1 MHTVSKHTPSLH
13 VNKTAHAHDKTGIG
27 TCQNKS
33 LTVTSNASN
42 TRCFLA
48 SKFSNRYG
56 AKNAPEGR
64 ILYLNIRIISGGQN
78 SPLPQI
84 FSTIVCC
91 AHAHD
96 KTAHDKE
103 VEW

>member
-64 ILYLNIRIISGGQN
+64 ILYLNIRIISGGRETRTPAAG
-78 SPLPQI
+78 SPPYSLPTPCPRLMLV
-84 FSTIVCC
+84 SLV
-91 AHAHD
+91 
-96 KTAHDKE
+96 
-103 VEW
+103 